1 MSRMSRTLL
10 FLTCVSLVA
19 LWFSGYGRPVK
30 ESNQLVRYDGNTLIV
45 EGKVFVRQGA
55 WRSDP
60 PFARGRILLRW
71 RAPFRAE
78 FDELLKRY
86 SLCLIDTQP
95 GDIAAVA
102 VPAGF
107 EDQWANAL
115 SVEPPVAYAAM
126 DTENLQ
132 ATTQCTPRA
141 QVAEAKGI
149 PVPDE
154 EPSALVVRTL
164 VFEQYKAIKDAGGLP
179 VMSTATGRQ
188 TVLNPTVYDVRK
200 ETCARLPQ
208 SPPGNYECEV
218 MIRMSLSPDGSDP
231 SERGERI
238 SVKWDPSGKW
248 VRR

>member
-10 FLTCVSLVA
+10 VLTCVSLVA
-19 LWFSGYGRPVK
+19 LWFSGYGRPVE
-30 ESNQLVRYDGNTLIV
+30 ESNQLVRYDGKTLIV
-45 EGKVFVRQGA
+45 EGKVWVRQGA

-60 PFARGRILLRW
+60 PFAQGRILLRW

-86 SLCLIDTQP
+86 SLCLIDTRP

-107 EDQWANAL
+107 EYQWANAL
-115 SVEPPVAYAAM
+115 SVEPPVDYAAM

-132 ATTQCTPRA
+132 ATTQCTPRP

-149 PVPDE
+149 PVPEE
-154 EPSALVVRTL
+154 EPSELVVRKL
-164 VFEQYKAIKDAGGLP
+164 VFEQYQEIKDAGGLP

-200 ETCARLPQ
+200 ETCARIPQ

-218 MIRMSLSPDGSDP
+218 VIRISLSPDGSDP
-231 SERGERI
+231 SEQGARI

-248 VRR
+248 VR